1 MLIENDVAVIVE
13 EDEDLTSIYVG
24 GIWDEFKN
32 LITPPQSKLLTK
44 GFNLIILG
52 SIPDMD
58 FSNMDDFDQLPDTV
72 ILNTLPEILLSE
84 EHDITD
90 KKKAVYALLTNNI
103 IEQLSDLGFKLD
115 VEYLSIQALPDLID
129 LLDFF
134 YILEGYEDLIGLR
147 ELLDSQDVE
156 PKERF
161 LTALRAYYGELFDTG
176 NLEYLIEDVSEFT
189 LTALINALKRANGEE
204 EETDTPETF
213 KDRIVNNKDLFKECF
228 VTQHVRMGGA
238 LGSTLPSLMSFFS
251 TQLGELLDNPT
262 EDNLYSYSEAVIL
275 IHLISEEND
284 HRIKESCLELL
295 SEVITDYALFTRV
308 EAVIN
313 KLVLKDE

>member
-1 MLIENDVAVIVE
+1 MIIEHDVAVVVE

-32 LITPPQSKLLTK
+32 LIPAPQSKLLTK
-44 GFNLIILG
+44 GFNLIIVG
-52 SIPDMD
+52 SIPEMD

-90 KKKAVYALLTNNI
+90 KKKAVFGLLTNNI
-103 IEQLSDLGFKLD
+103 IEQLTDMGFKLD
-115 VEYLSIQALPDLID
+115 PEYLSLQALPALID

-134 YILEGYEDLIGLR
+134 YILEGYEDLIGLK
-147 ELLDSQDVE
+147 EILDSQDIQ

-161 LTALRAYYGELFDTG
+161 LIALHTYYGESFDTG
-176 NLEYLIEDVSEFT
+176 SLEYLIEDVSEFT
-189 LTALINALKRANGEE
+189 LTALINALKRASGEE
-204 EETDTPETF
+204 EEDETPISF
-213 KDRIVNNKDLFKECF
+213 KMRIVNNKHLFKDCF
-228 VTQHVRMGGA
+228 VTQHIRMGGA
-238 LGSTLPSLMSFFS
+238 LGSSLPSIMSFFS
-251 TQLGELLDNPT
+251 TQLDKLLDNPT
-262 EDNLYSYSEAVIL
+262 DDNLYSYSEAVIL

-284 HRIKESCLELL
+284 TNIKESCLELL
-295 SEVITDYALFTRV
+295 SEVITDFTLFTRV

-313 KLVLKDE
+313 KLVLNDE